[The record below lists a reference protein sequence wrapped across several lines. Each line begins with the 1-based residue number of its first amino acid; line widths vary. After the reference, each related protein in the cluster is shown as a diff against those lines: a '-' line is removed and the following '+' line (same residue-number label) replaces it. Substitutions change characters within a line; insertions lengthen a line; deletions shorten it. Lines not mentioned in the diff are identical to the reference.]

1 VNSSTGD
8 DVSKES
14 KLGDTS
20 VLELN
25 VTKTIEALLISV
37 VKKAKRIEES
47 KRRLSSKLGLES
59 LESSRGLRNLGG
71 SKSGSRGDKGGK
83 ESELHFLVLSR
94 MDSILNF
101 MMFTLE

>member
-37 VKKAKRIEES
+37 VKKAKRFCWYLISMLCS
-47 KRRLSSKLGLES
+47 KWY
-59 LESSRGLRNLGG
+59 
-71 SKSGSRGDKGGK
+71 
-83 ESELHFLVLSR
+83 
-94 MDSILNF
+94 I
-101 MMFTLE
+101 MMQYNTQ